1 MDTVWLAFTL
11 LDWCSLLLNLFTLG
25 FVVKHFDLKVHVFL
39 LVFWDALLTTL
50 GSLTATL
57 VEN

>member
-1 MDTVWLAFTL
+1 
-11 LDWCSLLLNLFTLG
+11 
-25 FVVKHFDLKVHVFL
+25 VHVFL

-57 VEN
+57 VENWRVWVVPQIGTESRP